1 MAIGGDGESSEKR
14 VRRRGILRRKYCVP
28 KYWEEIW
35 ISSRKMCPSRLGHSF
50 RIADYAEA

>member
-14 VRRRGILRRKYCVP
+14 VRRRGMLRRKYCVP
-28 KYWEEIW
+28 KYCEEIW